1 MTTHVYN
8 PESDVLTVKAGA
20 IDHFRKQLLADTNAV
35 AVRVS
40 VKESGCTGFMYVV
53 DLVAQ
58 VPAGD
63 LKLQVADDVLIC
75 VDRTHLNVLAGTEL
89 DYVLEGVNRQLQ
101 FNNPNAQDHCGCGES
116 FNVVSSRHQ

>member
-1 MTTHVYN
+1 MIVTPVYDPN
-8 PESDVLTVKAGA
+8 ADILRVKPAA
-20 IDHFRKQLLADTNAV
+20 VAHFCKQLSASPQAV
-35 AVRVS
+35 AVRIS

-53 DLVAQ
+53 DLVTQ
-58 VPAGD
+58 VPDAD
-63 LKLQVADDVLIC
+63 LKLQVTEELLIS

-116 FNVVSSRHQ
+116 FNVVS

>member
-1 MTTHVYN
+1 MMTTQLYD
-8 PESDVLTVKAGA
+8 PDADVLRVTPAA
-20 IDHFRKQLLADTNAV
+20 IAHFRKQLQAASAAL
-35 AVRVS
+35 AVRIS

-53 DLVAQ
+53 DLVEQ
-58 VPAGD
+58 VHPAD
-63 LKLQVADDVLIC
+63 LKLQVAEDVLIC

-116 FNVVSSRHQ
+116 FNVVS